1 MKFNI
6 GRFVQAASIT
16 GVALLVMA
24 ATASATQI
32 TYNTNT
38 AGTEF
43 TYTAGGTISDGG
55 LELSDST
62 GDTTTLIYEAN
73 VGSISGTP
81 SNIDFGNFVLACAAC
96 TTSSGGTFGA
106 FRFAIIVDDTTN
118 GAMGEFIGTSAG
130 GSFTSNS
137 STITIDWSTVAQP
150 PTELGPGTFNELT
163 GDFGPTYFTINA
175 STPIVAPNSG
185 IVAGESTV
193 QGSINSTPEPATLT
207 LIGASLL
214 GLGLVRRRTFSRP

>member
-1 MKFNI
+1 LKLNI
-6 GRFVQAASIT
+6 GRFVQATSIT
-16 GVALLVMA
+16 GAALFVMA

-32 TYNTNT
+32 AYNTNT

-43 TYTAGGTISDGG
+43 TYSSGGTISDGG

-62 GDTTTLIYEAN
+62 GDAATLIYEAN

-96 TTSSGGTFGA
+96 TTDSGGTFGA
-106 FRFAIIVDDTTN
+106 FTFAIIVDDTTN
-118 GAMGEFIGTSAG
+118 GATGEFIGTSTG
-130 GSFTSNS
+130 GSFTSNT
-137 STITIDWSTVAQP
+137 STITIDWSTLAQP
-150 PTELGPGTFNELT
+150 PTQLGPDTFNELT
-163 GDFGPTYFTINA
+163 GNFGPTYFTINA

-185 IVAGESTV
+185 IVEGESTV
-193 QGSINSTPEPATLT
+193 QGSVNSTPEPPTLG

-214 GLGLVRRRTFSRP
+214 GLGLIRRRSFAR

>member
-1 MKFNI
+1 MKLNI
-6 GRFVQAASIT
+6 GRFVQATSIT
-16 GVALLVMA
+16 GVALLVMT

-38 AGTEF
+38 SGTEF
-43 TYTAGGTISDGG
+43 ISSSGGTISDGG

-62 GDTTTLIYEAN
+62 GDTATLIYEAN

-96 TTSSGGTFGA
+96 TTNSGGTFGA
-106 FRFAIIVDDTTN
+106 FTFDIIVDDTTD
-118 GAMGEFIGTSAG
+118 GAKGEFIGTSAG
-130 GSFTSNS
+130 GNFTSNT
-137 STITIDWSTVAQP
+137 STITIDWSTLAQP
-150 PTELGPGTFNELT
+150 PTQLGPGTFNELT
-163 GDFGPTYFTINA
+163 GNFGPTYFTIDA

-193 QGSINSTPEPATLT
+193 QGSVSSTPEPPTLG

-214 GLGLVRRRTFSRP
+214 GLGLIRRRSFAR